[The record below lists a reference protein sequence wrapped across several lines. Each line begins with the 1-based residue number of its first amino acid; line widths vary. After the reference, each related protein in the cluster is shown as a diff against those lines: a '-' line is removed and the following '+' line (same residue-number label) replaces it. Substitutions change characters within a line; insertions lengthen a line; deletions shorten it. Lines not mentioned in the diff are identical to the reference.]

1 MNSLCAGDTRAG
13 ISSPMKCPRKTGAVP
28 RFQCCLVVACVMAK
42 GGLKTLTYGE
52 WFPKGALWF
61 SAWPAQTSQPVF
73 LASQFPSCF
82 AFPRI
87 GFLTYISSGHRM
99 ISFLFIHLA
108 DRMAALKA

>member
-61 SAWPAQTSQPVF
+61 SAWPAQTSQLVF
-73 LASQFPSCF
+73 LDS
-82 AFPRI
+82 
-87 GFLTYISSGHRM
+87 
-99 ISFLFIHLA
+99 
-108 DRMAALKA
+108 